1 MLSSRL
7 RLVVDRALDGAGD
20 LADRNPAFARWRSER
35 FSEQVVRRM
44 PGLAV
49 DAAHGV
55 RYFVRPQDSAI
66 GAAIIRYGAFEPH
79 KVTAVLTLLRAHGV
93 EINHVVDVGANI
105 GTTTIELL
113 RQMPEVSATAFEPE
127 PTNFLLLQMNLIA
140 NRLEQRVRAQQAA
153 IGDATGELTLELADS
168 NFGDHRV
175 RVGRSIGEG
184 AFGETARRTIRVPGL
199 RLDDVEK
206 LSVDE
211 RTLVFVD
218 VQGFEGHVLTGARRV
233 LECRPPLVVEL
244 WPYGLDRSGGREA
257 MFNEL
262 ARYERLYDV
271 GAAAP
276 RLVMRQELEA
286 LAESVI
292 REPTGHTDLLALAV

>member
-7 RLVVDRALDGAGD
+7 RLVADRALDGAGD
-20 LADRNPAFARWRSER
+20 LADRRPMLARWRAER

-49 DAAHGV
+49 DGAHGV

-66 GAAIIRYGAFEPH
+66 GAAIIRWGAFEPH
-79 KVTAVLTLLRAHGV
+79 KIAAVLTLLREHDV

-113 RQMPEVSATAFEPE
+113 RQMPGVRATAFEPE
-127 PTNFLLLQMNLIA
+127 PTNFLLLQMNVVA
-140 NRLEQRVRAQQAA
+140 NRLEHRVRIQQAA
-153 IGDATGELTLELADS
+153 VGDATGELTLELADS

-175 RVGRSIGEG
+175 RLPCSIGG
-184 AFGETARRTIRVPGL
+184 DAFGETERRTIRVAGL
-199 RLDDVEK
+199 RLDDAEK
-206 LSVDE
+206 LNVDE
-211 RTLVFVD
+211 RTVVFVD

-244 WPYGLDRSGGREA
+244 WPYGLDRSGGRKA
-257 MFNEL
+257 MFDGL
-262 ARYERLYDV
+262 ARYDRIYDV
-271 GAAAP
+271 GGPLP
-276 RLVMRQELEA
+276 RLVLQQDLDA
-286 LAESVI
+286 LAESI
-292 REPTGHTDLLALAV
+292 SRQPTGHTDLLALAV